1 MPENIAQHQTIAQ
14 PGEAFAG
21 ADKGF
26 AAFYGFVPADHLDPG
41 AMACGIALCL
51 RIELHPVQHE
61 RQEQEANP
69 HQAQADD
76 DAEQGENI
84 NLVDGTNENARHEK
98 NSLPTPGRVVVLPG
112 VLGAQRLEVGRPR
125 AD

>member
-14 PGEAFAG
+14 PGKILSG
-21 ADKGF
+21 AQRVF
-26 AAFYGFVPADHLDPG
+26 AAFYGFVPTDHLNPG

-51 RIELHPVQHE
+51 RIELHQVQYE
-61 RQEQEANP
+61 RQEHETNP
-69 HQAQADD
+69 HQAQADN

-84 NLVDGTNENARHEK
+84 NLIDGTNVNARHEK